1 MFVSRTTWIMDN
13 AKVLPPEVDRNAVL
27 DLYDARYA
35 MEANV
40 INMLTGLG
48 SIVLAL
54 SGVAPVIAGFFYLVL
69 GPVRAIHGA
78 RSGRRRRVLE
88 RP

>member
-1 MFVSRTTWIMDN
+1 MLHLSR
-13 AKVLPPEVDRNAVL
+13 L

-35 MEANV
+35 IEANV
-40 INMLTGLG
+40 INIGTGVG

-54 SGVAPVIAGFFYLVL
+54 LGAPPAVAGFFYLVL
-69 GPVRAIHGA
+69 GPLRAVHGA
-78 RSGRRRRVLE
+78 RSASHRRPVE

>member
-1 MFVSRTTWIMDN
+1 
-13 AKVLPPEVDRNAVL
+13 
-27 DLYDARYA
+27 
-35 MEANV
+35 MENV

-54 SGVAPVIAGFFYLVL
+54 LGAPPAIAGLFYLVL